1 MKDMSVEELLSEVRF
16 GKDALEA
23 TEELLRRYEALE
35 KENKRLRYVINV
47 VTIKTPRA
55 NDPSNLDTY

>member
-1 MKDMSVEELLSEVRF
+1 MKDMSVKELIVKCGVGWNDF
-16 GKDALEA
+16 KA
-23 TEELLRRYEALE
+23 ELLRRFEELE

-47 VTIKTPRA
+47 VTIKIPRA

>member
-35 KENKRLRYVINV
+35 KENRGFWSWMKNRG
-47 VTIKTPRA
+47 A
-55 NDPSNLDTY
+55 ND

>member
-1 MKDMSVEELLSEVRF
+1 MKDMSVKELIVKCGVGWNDF
-16 GKDALEA
+16 KA
-23 TEELLRRYEALE
+23 ELLRRFEELE

-47 VTIKTPRA
+47 VTIKISRA